1 VHNRQDHA
9 ECSIV
14 IAAGVDRIW
23 SLVSHPEWF
32 ICHGQDVPAVIDGVE
47 PGDRVVLDDR
57 YGSLVIHMV
66 TLHQPSYAAFR
77 WEQRGH
83 RDEQGPRPTLVE
95 FWVTAE
101 DGEGT
106 ASVRVRES
114 FFDFTGMTSE
124 QCRDV
129 LEDNA
134 AGWAAALTETKSY
147 LEQA

>member
-1 VHNRQDHA
+1 VNSRQEHA
-9 ECSIV
+9 ECSVV

-23 SLVSHPEWF
+23 TLVSHPEWF
-32 ICHGQDVPAVIDGVE
+32 ICHGPEAPAVIDGVE

-57 YGSLVIHMV
+57 YGSLVIHMI
-66 TLHQPSYAAFR
+66 TLNKPSYAAFR
-77 WEQRGH
+77 WEQGGH
-83 RDEQGPRPTLVE
+83 RGEQRGRSTLVE

-101 DGEGT
+101 DGVGT
-106 ASVRVRES
+106 ASMRVRES
-114 FFDFTGMTSE
+114 FFDFRGMTGE

-134 AGWAAALTETKSY
+134 AGWAAALTEAKFF